1 MKAMNKD
8 NPKYNDCIERES
20 QLYERKG
27 DFRTPFMRDYN
38 RIIFT
43 TAYRRLKH
51 KTQVFFA
58 PDNDHICTRAEHVN
72 LVESISYTI
81 AHQLGLNTELT
92 RAISAGHDL
101 GHAPFGHGGEK
112 ILSSLSIKHGLEPF
126 WHEKNSLHLI
136 DDLCLLED
144 DQHIEHNLDLTY
156 AVRDGIIAHCG
167 EVNQRR
173 IKPRDEKIDL
183 KAFKSPGLYQP
194 YTLEGCVVKISDKIA
209 YLARDIEDAWNL
221 HILNEE
227 DMKSLI
233 EEINA
238 VVPEL
243 FKAINNGT
251 VVNYFIQD
259 VIHNSTEDYIGL
271 SDEAFEIMKIFMKF
285 NYQKIYEIKK
295 VKIHTQYVQLILE
308 SLFSFLYEYGQH
320 ENFVLDLKKDAERYP
335 LIINHYLKW
344 LTRYSTLLHD
354 ERYQNHIVYDFE
366 NDSLALEKSIIDY
379 LSGMTDHFIIDAFDE
394 LLAYR

>member
-1 MKAMNKD
+1 M
-8 NPKYNDCIERES
+8 
-20 QLYERKG
+20 
-27 DFRTPFMRDYN
+27 
-38 RIIFT
+38 
-43 TAYRRLKH
+43 
-51 KTQVFFA
+51 
-58 PDNDHICTRAEHVN
+58 
-72 LVESISYTI
+72 
-81 AHQLGLNTELT
+81 
-92 RAISAGHDL
+92 
-101 GHAPFGHGGEK
+101 
-112 ILSSLSIKHGLEPF
+112 SIKHGLEPF

-183 KAFKSPGLYQP
+183 KDFESPGLYQP

-233 EEINA
+233 EEINTIF
-238 VVPEL
+238 PGL

-259 VIHNSTEDYIGL
+259 VIHNSTEEYIGL

-335 LIINHYLKW
+335 LIINHYIKW
-344 LTRYSTLLHD
+344 LIRYSTLLHD

-379 LSGMTDHFIIDAFDE
+379 LSGMTDHFIIDAFNE

>member
-1 MKAMNKD
+1 MQGMNEKHVLY
-8 NPKYNDCIERES
+8 KECIQRES
-20 QLYERKG
+20 KLYERAG

-58 PDNDHICTRAEHVN
+58 PDNDHICTRAEHVS

-81 AHQLGLNTELT
+81 AKQLGLNTELT

-112 ILSSLSIKHGLEPF
+112 ILSNICLEHGLEKF
-126 WHEKNSLHLI
+126 WHEKNSLHLV

-144 DQHIEHNLDLTY
+144 DRHIEHNLNLTY

-167 EVNQRR
+167 EVNQRM
-173 IKPRDEKIDL
+173 IKPRSEKINLDE
-183 KAFKSPGLYQP
+183 FKKPGQYQP
-194 YTLEGCVVKISDKIA
+194 YTLEGCVVKMSDKIA

-221 HILNEE
+221 HIIDEE
-227 DMKSLI
+227 DMENLKADVNKVI
-233 EEINA
+233 PN
-238 VVPEL
+238 L
-243 FKAINNGT
+243 FTTINNGT

-259 VIHNSTEDYIGL
+259 VIQNSNEKGIGL
-271 SDEAFEIMKIFMKF
+271 SDKAFEIMKLFMKF
-285 NYQKIYEIKK
+285 NYTHIYEIKK
-295 VKIHTQYVQLILE
+295 VQIHTQYVQLILE

-320 ENFVLDLKKDAERYP
+320 DNFVLDLKKDAGRYP
-335 LIINHYLKW
+335 LIIGHYLKW
-344 LTRYSTLLHD
+344 LTRYSTLIHED
-354 ERYQNHIVYDFE
+354 RYQNHIVYDFDH
-366 NDSLALEKSIIDY
+366 DSLALEKSIIDY
-379 LSGMTDHFIIDAFDE
+379 LSGMTDHFIIDAFHE

>member
-1 MKAMNKD
+1 M
-8 NPKYNDCIERES
+8 
-20 QLYERKG
+20 
-27 DFRTPFMRDYN
+27 
-38 RIIFT
+38 
-43 TAYRRLKH
+43 
-51 KTQVFFA
+51 
-58 PDNDHICTRAEHVN
+58 
-72 LVESISYTI
+72 
-81 AHQLGLNTELT
+81 
-92 RAISAGHDL
+92 
-101 GHAPFGHGGEK
+101 
-112 ILSSLSIKHGLEPF
+112 KHGLEPF

-183 KAFKSPGLYQP
+183 KDFKSPGLYQP

-233 EEINA
+233 EENNT
-238 VVPEL
+238 VVPGL

-259 VIHNSTEDYIGL
+259 VIHNSTKDYIGL
-271 SDEAFEIMKIFMKF
+271 SNEAFEIMKIFMKF

-308 SLFSFLYEYGQH
+308 SLFSFLYEYGH
-320 ENFVLDLKKDAERYP
+320 HDNFVLDLKKDAERYP

>member
-1 MKAMNKD
+1 M
-8 NPKYNDCIERES
+8 
-20 QLYERKG
+20 
-27 DFRTPFMRDYN
+27 
-38 RIIFT
+38 
-43 TAYRRLKH
+43 
-51 KTQVFFA
+51 
-58 PDNDHICTRAEHVN
+58 
-72 LVESISYTI
+72 
-81 AHQLGLNTELT
+81 
-92 RAISAGHDL
+92 
-101 GHAPFGHGGEK
+101 
-112 ILSSLSIKHGLEPF
+112 SIKHGLEPF

-183 KAFKSPGLYQP
+183 KDFKSPGLYQP

-233 EEINA
+233 EEINT
-238 VVPEL
+238 VVPGL

-259 VIHNSTEDYIGL
+259 VIHNSTKDYIGL
-271 SDEAFEIMKIFMKF
+271 SNEAFEIMKIFMKF

-308 SLFSFLYEYGQH
+308 SLFSFLYEYGH
-320 ENFVLDLKKDAERYP
+320 HDNFVLDLKKDAERYP

>member
-1 MKAMNKD
+1 MQGMNEKH
-8 NPKYNDCIERES
+8 PLYKECIQRKSE
-20 QLYERKG
+20 LYERAG

-58 PDNDHICTRAEHVN
+58 PDNDHICTRAEHVS

-81 AHQLGLNTELT
+81 SKQLGLNTELT

-112 ILSSLSIKHGLEPF
+112 ILSAICKKHGLKKF
-126 WHEKNSLHLI
+126 WHEKNSLHLV

-144 DQHIEHNLDLTY
+144 DEHIEHNLDLTY

-167 EVNQRR
+167 EVNQKV
-173 IKPRDEKIDL
+173 IKPRKEKIDL
-183 KAFKSPGLYQP
+183 KDFKTPGQCQP

-221 HILNEE
+221 HIIDEK
-227 DMKSLI
+227 DMENLKAD
-233 EEINA
+233 INK
-238 VVPEL
+238 VMPGL
-243 FKAINNGT
+243 FKTINNGT

-259 VIHNSTEDYIGL
+259 VIENSNEEGIGL
-271 SDEAFEIMKIFMKF
+271 SNEAFEIMKIFMKF
-285 NYQKIYEIKK
+285 NYTHIYEIKK
-295 VKIHTQYVQLILE
+295 VQIHTQYVQLILE

-320 ENFVLDLKKDAERYP
+320 DNFVLDLKKDAGRYP
-335 LIINHYLKW
+335 LIIDHYLKW
-344 LTRYSTLLHD
+344 LTRYSTLIHE
-354 ERYQNHIVYDFE
+354 ERYQNHIVYDF
-366 NDSLALEKSIIDY
+366 DHDPLALEKSIIDY
-379 LSGMTDHFIIDAFDE
+379 LSGMTDHFIIDAFHE